1 MMARRP
7 TRGYA
12 NEEMPDAF
20 PGQNLGHIP
29 VVVRL
34 VNDELGE
41 HYRAAEAR
49 RWTKTHVM
57 VGVLYVDEADRR
69 NDSLAWLRA
78 SDVYRILPGRAVPHS
93 PTNDWDE
100 TNDT

>member
-1 MMARRP
+1 MPRRP
-7 TRGYA
+7 APGYA
-12 NEEMPDAF
+12 NEEMPDSF
-20 PGQNLGHIP
+20 PSQNLGHIP

-34 VNDELGE
+34 VNDEHGE

-49 RWTKTHVM
+49 RWTRTHVM
-57 VGVLYVDEADRR
+57 VGILYVDEADRR

-93 PTNDWDE
+93 PANDWDKPDE
-100 TNDT
+100 G